1 MILRRLREFNSG
13 LLAGVDGADLLWERA
28 AELKI
33 APDGECSANKYCRLL
48 TCADGRLAVNLAR
61 PEDWSLLPAWL
72 QQQPVTDWS
81 ELATL
86 VAMRQTAQLRDRG
99 RLMGLA
105 VAAPDETLGCNY
117 QDEFSRAATAGEA
130 RPLVVDLS
138 ALWAGPLCTHILS
151 GCGFEVIK
159 VESMQRPD
167 GAREGSPILFSALQS
182 GKASQRFDFANPADI
197 TRLRQLLV
205 RADIVVEGSRPRAL
219 RELALDHAGIEALAA
234 VAGRP
239 KKLWLSLTAYGRALP
254 FGNWIGFGDDV
265 AIAAGALERA
275 DSSLGFT
282 GDAVAD
288 PLTGLLAALV
298 ILSLRQRQQFGLV
311 DFSLFRATR
320 FCVEW
325 LKHHDGQAVAPMK
338 RPRLRC

>member
-1 MILRRLREFNSG
+1 MILRRLREINPE
-13 LLAGVDGADLLWERA
+13 LLAGVDGSDLLWERA
-28 AELKI
+28 AELGI
-33 APDGECSANKYCRLL
+33 APDGERSANKHCRLL
-48 TCADGRLAVNLAR
+48 TCADGHLAVNLAR

-72 QQQPVTDWS
+72 QQQRVTDWY

-86 VAMRQTAQLRDRG
+86 VTKQQTAHLLDRG

-117 QDEFSRAATAGEA
+117 QDECSHAATARKA

-167 GAREGSPILFSALQS
+167 GAREGSPILFAALQS
-182 GKASQRFDFANPADI
+182 GKASQRFDFTNPADVS
-197 TRLRQLLV
+197 RLRQLLV
-205 RADIVVEGSRPRAL
+205 RADVVVEGSRPRAL
-219 RELALDHAGIEALAA
+219 RELALDRARIEALAA

-254 FGNWIGFGDDV
+254 FGNWVGFGDDV
-265 AIAAGALERA
+265 AIAAGALERV
-275 DSSLGFT
+275 DSALAFT

-298 ILSLRQRQQFGLV
+298 VLSLRQRQHVGLV
-311 DFSLFRATR
+311 DFSLYRAVR
-320 FCVEW
+320 YCVEW
-325 LKHHDGQAVAPMK
+325 LEHHDGQVVAPIK
-338 RPRLRC
+338 QPRLRC